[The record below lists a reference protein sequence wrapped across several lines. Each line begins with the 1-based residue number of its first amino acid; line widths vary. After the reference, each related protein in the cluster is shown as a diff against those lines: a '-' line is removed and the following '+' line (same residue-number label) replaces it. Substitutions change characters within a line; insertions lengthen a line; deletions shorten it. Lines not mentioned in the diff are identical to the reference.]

1 MRRRIYCTY
10 RSAHVHS
17 IELSKLIVNRPDP
30 SSQLFHQ
37 GATLSRALCRPCWE
51 SSLCSSYRTVRIIDG
66 SFTDVRNLLVA
77 VGRLEL
83 ERAFVRRL
91 AELAI
96 DVVAELNLLW
106 RDRKAH
112 LDSKEIRKKFEVRCG
127 WEVVGKCKQRW
138 FASRKD

>member
-1 MRRRIYCTY
+1 
-10 RSAHVHS
+10 
-17 IELSKLIVNRPDP
+17 
-30 SSQLFHQ
+30 
-37 GATLSRALCRPCWE
+37 
-51 SSLCSSYRTVRIIDG
+51 
-66 SFTDVRNLLVA
+66 VA

-112 LDSKEIRKKFEVRCG
+112 LDSKEIRRKFEVRCG
-127 WEVVGKCKQRW
+127 WNVVGKCKQRW